1 MKNIII
7 NLPIHHF
14 VDEIPKYLAKIPF
27 DNLNIGY
34 IGHSILH
41 ESLFSNVLTI

>member
-1 MKNIII
+1 MHKFMKNIII

-27 DNLNIGY
+27 

>member
-1 MKNIII
+1 MHKFMKNIII

-27 DNLNIGY
+27 DNLNIGL
-34 IGHSILH
+34 LH